1 MSEEKGA
8 VRAGLIIGATVLV
21 IAGLAACIVQN
32 WHIAAIAAQAAF
44 FCKWVECRLLE
55 RELVEAQLRLEASS

>member
-1 MSEEKGA
+1 MSEAKGA
-8 VRAGLIIGATVLV
+8 VRAGLIIGATVLA

-44 FCKWVECRLLE
+44 LCKSVECWLLE
-55 RELVEAQLRLEASS
+55 RVLVDLQETK